1 MTWKRDC
8 LQAIRNLRKTPA
20 FTLTAMF
27 TLALGIGA
35 TAAIFSVVDAV
46 LLRPLPYRDVDR
58 LVHVAH
64 DLRARNVEDF
74 PFAPGDFYDLRNLT
88 SPFEQV
94 EAVQTFLQTFI
105 GDGAGQQTERVP
117 VAQVTTGFFRL
128 MGMPVAHGRDFVDA
142 DGTPLPPPPNQDNN
156 AAGAVDG
163 AAPLPPAITAI
174 LSHEFWQRR
183 FGGDPSIVGT
193 IQTLGTARFEVVG
206 VLQPDAALYFPP
218 NINIEKHPDIWVSNR
233 TDFAQGS
240 RINVQLRVIGRL
252 KEGMSVQQAQAE
264 IDPFAADLRE
274 RFPIKKTAGYH
285 LRLVPVHQDL
295 VADISGVIL
304 TLMGAVIFVL
314 LIACANV
321 ANLMLV
327 RTAGRERELAVRT
340 ALGGTRAQLIRQLLV
355 ESLVLSL
362 GAALLGLALAQLG
375 IAGLRQMAPDNV
387 PRLDSVGIDPT
398 VVGFGI
404 AIAMVS
410 VIFFGLLPAIRASRP
425 NVIDVLRRS
434 GRTDS
439 LGQGRYVRD
448 AVVVAEV
455 ALCFVLLVGSGLMVR
470 SFMSIYSAN
479 PGFDPNDLFTF
490 QLTNQNQAA
499 PTLPARLGLVRDL
512 TARLRSIPGVTAV
525 SATSLL
531 PLGGAEPL
539 TRYGKED
546 ALTDPSKFQQGYLAF
561 VQPDYF
567 DVMGTPVVDGRAFTE
582 ADNVQQPQGVLIDT
596 VLAQKMFPGERA
608 VGKRIYVRTF
618 RNEPDPYEIYGVV
631 GHQRHLSPARDS
643 RETVYF
649 PDAFGGGAA
658 TGQWVLRTSGNP
670 AAIEAAVR
678 REVAAI
684 SPRLGVFQVATMA
697 SLVEESAAGTR
708 FVLWLFSV
716 FGVVAILLAAVGLYS
731 VLSTAVRQRTAE
743 IGVRMAFGAPTR
755 SIFSL
760 IVGHGLVLS
769 AIGVV
774 IGIPAAIVLSRALGT
789 ALVNVSATDPLTYGT
804 IAVGFLLIAA
814 LSCGLPA
821 LRASKLNPLAALRQ
835 E

>member
-1 MTWKRDC
+1 MTWKRDVW
-8 LQAIRNLRKTPA
+8 QAVRNLGKTPG

-64 DLRARNVEDF
+64 DLQARNVEDF

-128 MGMPVAHGRDFVDA
+128 MGMPVAHGRDFVDT
-142 DGTPLPPPPNQDNN
+142 DGTPLPPAPNQGNN
-156 AAGAVDG
+156 APGPAAAV
-163 AAPLPPAITAI
+163 PLPPAFTAI
-174 LSHEFWQRR
+174 LSHEYWQRR
-183 FGGDPSIVGT
+183 FGGNASIIGT
-193 IQTLGTARFEVVG
+193 VQTLGTARFEVVG
-206 VLQPDAALYFPP
+206 VLRPDAALYFPP
-218 NINIEKHPDIWVSNR
+218 NINIERHPYIWVSNR

-240 RINVQLRVIGRL
+240 RITVQLRVIGRL
-252 KEGMSVQQAQAE
+252 KDGLSVQQAQSE

-274 RFPIKKTAGYH
+274 RFPIKKTAGFH

-304 TLMGAVIFVL
+304 TLMGAVVFVL

-340 ALGGTRAQLIRQLLV
+340 ALGGTRVQLVRQLLL
-355 ESLVLSL
+355 ESLVLSI
-362 GAALLGLALAQLG
+362 GAALLGLGLPQLG
-375 IAGLRQMAPDNV
+375 IAGLREMAPDNV
-387 PRLDSVGIDPT
+387 PRLDTVGIDPA

-404 AIAMVS
+404 AIAMAS

-448 AVVVAEV
+448 AVVIAEV

-470 SFMSIYSAN
+470 SFLSIYSAN
-479 PGFDPNDLFTF
+479 PGFDADNLFTF
-490 QLTNQNQAA
+490 QLTNQGQAA
-499 PTLPARLGLVRDL
+499 PTPPARLGLVRDL
-512 TARLRSIPGVTAV
+512 TARLRAIPGVTAV

-531 PLGGAEPL
+531 PLGGDEPL

-546 ALTDPSKFQQGYLAF
+546 SVADPTRFQQGHLAF

-567 DVMGTPVVDGRAFTE
+567 QVMGTPVVDGRAFTD
-582 ADNVQQPQGVLIDT
+582 ADNLQQPQGVLIDS

-608 VGKRIYVRTF
+608 VGQRIWVRTF

-631 GHQRHLSPARDS
+631 GHQRHISPAVDS
-643 RETVYF
+643 RETIFF

-658 TGQWVLRTSGNP
+658 TDQWVLRTAGSP
-670 AAIEAAVR
+670 AATEAAVR

-716 FGVVAILLAAVGLYS
+716 FGVVAVLLATVGLYS
-731 VLSTAVRQRTAE
+731 VLTTAVRQRTAE

-769 AIGVV
+769 AVGVV
-774 IGIPAAIVLSRALGT
+774 IGIPAAILLSRALGS

-804 IAVGFLLIAA
+804 IAAGFLLIAA

-821 LRASKLNPLAALRQ
+821 LRASRLNPLAALRQ

>member
-1 MTWKRDC
+1 MTWKRDAS
-8 LQAIRNLRKTPA
+8 QAVRNLRKTPG

-64 DLRARNVEDF
+64 DLKARNVEDF

-94 EAVQTFLQTFI
+94 EAVQTFLQTFA
-105 GDGAGQQTERVP
+105 GDGAGQQTERFP

-128 MGMPVAHGRDFVDA
+128 MGIGVAHGRDLTDS
-142 DGTPLPPPPNQDNN
+142 DGTPLPADAAPDNN
-156 AAGAVDG
+156 PV
-163 AAPLPPAITAI
+163 TAI
-174 LSHEFWQRR
+174 LSHEFWQQR
-183 FGGDPSIVGT
+183 FGGDPGIVGT
-193 IQTLGTARFEVVG
+193 IQTLGIARFEIVG

-218 NINIEKHPDIWVSNR
+218 NINIERRPAIWVSNR
-233 TDFAQGS
+233 TDFATGS

-252 KEGMSVQQAQAE
+252 APGVTLQQAQRE
-264 IDPFAADLRE
+264 IEPFAADLRQ
-274 RFPIKKTAGYH
+274 RFPIKETAGFH

-295 VADISGVIL
+295 VADIRMVIL
-304 TLMGAVIFVL
+304 TLMGAVVCVL

-327 RTAGRERELAVRT
+327 RTAGRERELAVRA
-340 ALGGTRAQLIRQLLV
+340 ALGGSRAQLIRQMLI

-362 GAALLGLALAQLG
+362 GASALGLGLAHLLV
-375 IAGLRQMAPDNV
+375 AGLRQLAPDTV
-387 PRLDSVGIDPT
+387 PRLDTVGIDPT
-398 VVGFGI
+398 VIGFGI
-404 AIAMVS
+404 AVAVLSVMV
-410 VIFFGLLPAIRASRP
+410 FGLLPAIRASRP
-425 NVIDVLRRS
+425 NVMDVLRRS
-434 GRTDS
+434 GRTGS
-439 LGQGRYVRD
+439 LGQGQLLRD
-448 AVVVAEV
+448 MVVIVEV

-470 SFMSIYSAN
+470 SFLSVYSAN
-479 PGFDPNDLFTF
+479 PGFDAANLLTF
-490 QLTNQNQAA
+490 QLTNQGQAA
-499 PTLPARLGLVRDL
+499 PSVSARLGLVQDL
-512 TARLRSIPGVTAV
+512 TARLSAIPGVTAV

-539 TRYGKED
+539 VRYGRED
-546 ALTDPSKFQQGYLAF
+546 ALADASRFQQGHLAF

-567 DVMGTPVVDGRAFTE
+567 DVMGTPIVDGRTFAE
-582 ADNVQQPQGVLIDT
+582 ADNLPEPQGVLIDT

-608 VGKRIYVRTF
+608 VGKRIYVRTI

-631 GHQRHLSPARDS
+631 GHQRHLTPARDS
-643 RETVYF
+643 REVIYF

-658 TGQWVLRTSGNP
+658 TGAWVLRTAADP
-670 AAIEAAVR
+670 AVVEAAVR
-678 REVAAI
+678 RQVAAI
-684 SPRLGVFQVATMA
+684 SPRLGVFQFVSMA
-697 SLVEESAAGTR
+697 SLVEESAAATR
-708 FVLWLFSV
+708 FVLWLFTV
-716 FGVVAILLAAVGLYS
+716 FGGVAILLAAIGLYG
-731 VLSTAVRQRTAE
+731 VLSTTVRLRTAE

-760 IVGHGLVLS
+760 IVGHGLTLS

-774 IGIPAAIVLSRALGT
+774 IGVPAAILLSRALGT
-789 ALVNVSATDPLTYGT
+789 ALVNVSATDPLTYAT
-804 IAVGFLLIAA
+804 IAVGILVIAA
-814 LSCGLPA
+814 LACGLPA
-821 LRASKLNPLAALRQ
+821 LRASKLNPLTALRQ